1 MPIKRFSERK
11 VLTKDFK
18 PPVRLY
24 TYEGG
29 KTLSVEKVEP
39 YDIHTTEGEV
49 LRKIHLMFAFPA
61 SKFAEVRD
69 SIRIDKT
76 VQAKNLRTSEKV
88 KDRPKVLKGSVLKK
102 AMNQKVRIL
111 MRSGHVIR
119 GKQVGVSKYNLL
131 LDIYG
136 NPVLIYK
143 HGILSY
149 ELSDPGEE
157 TSCKS

>member
-18 PPVRLY
+18 PPIRLY

-39 YDIHTTEGEV
+39 YEIQTTDGAV
-49 LRKIHLMFAFPA
+49 LRKIHVMFAFPA

-69 SIRIDKT
+69 SIRIDKD
-76 VQAKNLRTSEKV
+76 VQAKNLRTAEKP
-88 KDRPKVLKGSVLKK
+88 KDRPKVLKWSVLKQ
-102 AMNQKVRIL
+102 AMNKKVRIL

-119 GKQVGVSKYNLL
+119 GKQVRVSKYNLL

-136 NPVLIYK
+136 NAVLVYN

-149 ELSDPGEE
+149 EVLDSGEE
-157 TSCKS
+157 KPYE